1 MVKQNEYPFIMRQS
15 KLTNEKVNFTIETPW
30 LDEGEFETRVKFEK
44 VFSESNPF
52 IEVSKIHYDN
62 GFKMMILET
71 PDYIAYRSNWELD
84 ELPNG
89 NLLPRIQ

>member
-1 MVKQNEYPFIMRQS
+1 MNEQKEYPFVMRQS
-15 KLTNEKVNFTIETPW
+15 KLTNKKVNFTIETPW
-30 LDEGEFETRVKFEK
+30 LDKGEFETKANLEK

-52 IEVSKIHYDN
+52 IEVTKVHYDN
-62 GFKMMILET
+62 GFKVMTLET
-71 PDYIAYRSNWELD
+71 PDYIVYKSNWKLD